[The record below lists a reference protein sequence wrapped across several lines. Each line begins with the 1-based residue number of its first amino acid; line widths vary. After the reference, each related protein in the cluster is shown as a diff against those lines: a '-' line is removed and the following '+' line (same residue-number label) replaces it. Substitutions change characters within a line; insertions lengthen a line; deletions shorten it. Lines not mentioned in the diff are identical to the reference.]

1 MFLLLN
7 LKKLLYKFS
16 NNYSEDIFLISSLLT
31 FRTLLLLLLQ
41 LTLTTLFSCFY
52 FLFWIHYS
60 TLLIVDFVLA
70 PFLLTL
76 KRFFSCLIAEFG
88 NFILDYVMITLK
100 RLFLVL
106 YCWLWKHFSSAFI
119 IEFVDLVI
127 QSYCWIYS
135 HWLFVFEFV

>member
-1 MFLLLN
+1 MPIIIDFEVNADMFLLLN

-106 YCWLWKHFSSAFI
+106 YCWFWRYCLFI
-119 IEFVDLVI
+119 FIVDFENIFLVP
-127 QSYCWIYS
+127 
-135 HWLFVFEFV
+135 L